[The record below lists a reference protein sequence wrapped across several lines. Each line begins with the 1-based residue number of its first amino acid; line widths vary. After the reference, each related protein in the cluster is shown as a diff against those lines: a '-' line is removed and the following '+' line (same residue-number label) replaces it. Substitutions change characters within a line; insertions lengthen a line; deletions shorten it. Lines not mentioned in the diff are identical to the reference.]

1 MINGHVI
8 PSDKLDFT
16 SFKPTP
22 LFIPFHIFLCEI
34 HQYNIDAEQN
44 SFKFRFPFTKYV
56 VKPGAL
62 QNKCIVHFKMHNLY
76 GYFTAQRRGTHMT
89 VWFILFYSYNGQTGR
104 EGSSLWDV
112 K

>member
-34 HQYNIDAEQN
+34 HQYNVDAKQN
-44 SFKFRFPFTKYV
+44 SFRFCFPHTKYV
-56 VKPGAL
+56 VQPGAL
-62 QNKCIVHFKMHNLY
+62 KNKRRPIVHFKMDQLY
-76 GYFTAQRRGTHMT
+76 GYFTAQRRGTHIT
-89 VWFILFYSYNGQTGR
+89 VWLVLFTSYTGQTGR
-104 EGSSLWDV
+104 AGSSL
-112 K
+112 